1 MQIIGRTL
9 TLDTDYYRL
18 MGVLVDC
25 DQREIK
31 KAYRRLMLVHHP
43 DKGGGVETSKILN
56 HANDWLQDTVR
67 REQYDEQG
75 LGP

>member
-1 MQIIGRTL
+1 
-9 TLDTDYYRL
+9 

-25 DQREIK
+25 DQGEIK

-43 DKGGGVETSKILN
+43 DKGGCVETSKILN

-67 REQYDEQG
+67 RKQYD
-75 LGP
+75 